1 MIVIRTSL
9 NLSDELLTEQP
20 DPLGRALLAA
30 TQRDPWLPHRLDAR
44 LQVGEHERAI
54 RAGIWSALS
63 EWLVRTARRV
73 LRGSEPPDLPAIWA
87 MAPLWRDSVA
97 KVVKGEIRDA
107 MGSAYEP
114 LLGRGYPWDRRPFA
128 AQYLAEVENRL
139 VRVPDEAYEVVAGQ
153 VQAGAALGEGIPEL
167 AARVDNALSTTES
180 ERWPNRATVIART
193 EAVGALNAGRSDAF
207 RAFSDEVET
216 DLEQVW
222 LATDD
227 ARTRRSH
234 AEADGQRV
242 PLGQPF
248 IVGGV
253 PLMFPGDPSGP
264 AHEVIQCRCTMLL
277 VEPGE
282 EIDLSNRQSRR
293 R

>member
-1 MIVIRTSL
+1 M
-9 NLSDELLTEQP
+9 
-20 DPLGRALLAA
+20 A
-30 TQRDPWLPHRLDAR
+30 DPWLPHRLDAR
-44 LQVGEHERAI
+44 LRVGTHERAI
-54 RAGIWSALS
+54 RAGIWAVLS
-63 EWLVRTARRV
+63 DWLVQTARRV
-73 LRGSEPPDLPAIWA
+73 LRGSEPPDLPAVWS

-107 MGSAYEP
+107 MASSYDE
-114 LLGRGYPWDRRPFA
+114 LLGRGYPFERRPA
-128 AQYLAEVENRL
+128 AANYLAEVQNRL
-139 VRVPDEAYEVVAGQ
+139 VRTPDEVYDLIAGQ
-153 VQAGAALGEGIPEL
+153 VQQGAALGEGIPEI
-167 AARVDNALSTTES
+167 AERVDNALSTTGS
-180 ERWPNRATVIART
+180 DRWENRATVIART

-207 RAFSDEVET
+207 RAFSDEVEQ

-253 PLMFPGDPSGP
+253 ALMFPGDPSGP